1 MNVHAKGPVTINLKL
16 LEYDTNWPNLAVALF
31 KAAPRPWKMDDYKK
45 QETNIIVGQTD
56 NIWHEIK
63 KFVVLREINEWCHY

>member
-45 QETNIIVGQTD
+45 QETNIID
-56 NIWHEIK
+56 MKLKNLLFYEK
-63 KFVVLREINEWCHY
+63 